1 MPAATAEF
9 DVLVVGSGPG
19 GASAA
24 YYLARHGVNVGLVE
38 KTEFPREKVC
48 GDGLTPRAV
57 AALLDMGIDTSD
69 PGFVR
74 VDGLRVYGRR
84 GALDLPWPA
93 LSAWPGYGLV
103 RTRLDFDEVLARRA
117 VEAGATLWERS
128 EAVSAVMDRGWVTG
142 AMVRRA
148 QEPALAAAPGRKRSS
163 VQQQDVAVA
172 ATGSGDGD
180 DGAGGGGTGGGGT
193 GGRKA
198 AVRDRP
204 RKQTDLPLTE
214 VRARFVLAADGA
226 SSRFAGQ
233 VGVRRDP
240 TRPLG
245 IAARRYYRM
254 TRPMPT
260 MLEAWLDLWDGDT
273 IMPGYGWIFPLPDG
287 VVNVGAGLLN
297 TFHGF
302 KDVSA
307 RRIFDIF
314 VRMLPED
321 WGLSE
326 ENATGPMKSGPLPMG
341 FNRRPLAMPGM
352 LVIGDAGGIVN
363 PFNGEGIS
371 YAMETGKMAAELVYE
386 SLAGSRPGLAHIYP
400 TLVRQR
406 YGKYYAMG
414 NVFVKLIGNPRIMRF
429 ATEHGLHREWLMRF
443 AMRLMANL
451 SDGPRGD
458 VQDKLLY
465 AMERVSPTA

>member
-1 MPAATAEF
+1 VPAATTEF

-24 YYLARHGVNVGLVE
+24 YHLARHGVNVGIVE
-38 KTEFPREKVC
+38 KASFPREKVC

-57 AALLDMGIDTSD
+57 AALLDMGVDTEA

-74 VDGLRVYGRR
+74 VDGLRVYGQK

-93 LSAWPGYGLV
+93 LSSWPGYGLV
-103 RTRLDFDEVLARRA
+103 RTRLDFDELLARRA

-128 EAVSAVMDRGWVTG
+128 EAVSPVMDRGWVGG
-142 AMVRRA
+142 AMVRR
-148 QEPALAAAPGRKRSS
+148 EPEAARAGAAATRRKGKKLQEAGVAIATAGGPGEEG
-163 VQQQDVAVA
+163 A
-172 ATGSGDGD
+172 ADGDPGGDG
-180 DGAGGGGTGGGGT
+180 GTVGGT
-193 GGRKA
+193 R
-198 AVRDRP
+198 R
-204 RKQTDLPLTE
+204 RKQTELPLTE

-233 VGVRRDP
+233 AGVRRDAS
-240 TRPLG
+240 RPLG

-254 TRPMPT
+254 TRPTIP
-260 MLEAWLDLWDGDT
+260 MLEAWLDLWDGDA

-287 VVNVGAGLLN
+287 VANVGAGLLN
-297 TFHGF
+297 TFKGF
-302 KDVSA
+302 KDISA

-314 VRMLPED
+314 IRMLPES
-321 WGLSE
+321 WGLTE
-326 ENATGPMKSGPLPMG
+326 ENATGPLKSGPLPMG

-371 YAMETGKMAAELVYE
+371 YAMETGKLAAELVYE
-386 SLAGSRPGLAHIYP
+386 SLAKGRPGLAHVYP
-400 TLVRQR
+400 TLVHQR
-406 YGKYYAMG
+406 YGKYYFMG
-414 NVFVKLIGNPRIMRF
+414 NTFVKLIGNPKVMRF

-443 AMRLMANL
+443 AMRVLANL
-451 SDGPRGD
+451 TDGPHGD
-458 VQDKLLY
+458 VQDKLMY
-465 AMERVSPTA
+465 AMERLSPTA